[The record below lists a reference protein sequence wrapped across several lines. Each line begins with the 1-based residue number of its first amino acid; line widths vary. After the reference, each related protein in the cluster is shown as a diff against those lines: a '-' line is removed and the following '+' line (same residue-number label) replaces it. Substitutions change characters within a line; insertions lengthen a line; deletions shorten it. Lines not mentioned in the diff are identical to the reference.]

1 VFSGWGQ
8 PPYPDRFIQGLEN
21 NKSACVSASSHD
33 ASNYAGVFRSRDL
46 GAAWLTGKRRQLG
59 HRADDQHHAHVD
71 AFGWESAWQQS
82 APFERSG
89 RLGAD
94 IAQTHGDDRF

>member
-1 VFSGWGQ
+1 MFSGWDQ
-8 PPYPDRFIQGLEN
+8 PPRPDRFILGLEK

-59 HRADDQHHAHVD
+59 RRADGQHHAHAD
-71 AFGWESAWQQS
+71 AFGWD
-82 APFERSG
+82 
-89 RLGAD
+89 L
-94 IAQTHGDDRF
+94 HGNNPRPSKGQGG

>member
-1 VFSGWGQ
+1 L
-8 PPYPDRFIQGLEN
+8 GLE
-21 NKSACVSASSHD
+21 KKRSACVSAHD

-46 GAAWLTGKRRQLG
+46 GAAWLAGKRRQFG
-59 HRADDQHHAHVD
+59 RRADGRHHAHAD

-89 RLGAD
+89 RLAAD

>member
-1 VFSGWGQ
+1 MAACFAPAISA
-8 PPYPDRFIQGLEN
+8 PPGL
-21 NKSACVSASSHD
+21 A
-33 ASNYAGVFRSRDL
+33 
-46 GAAWLTGKRRQLG
+46 GKRRQLG
-59 HRADDQHHAHVD
+59 RRADGQHHAHAD

-94 IAQTHGDDRF
+94 IAQTHGGDRF

>member
-1 VFSGWGQ
+1 VR
-8 PPYPDRFIQGLEN
+8 P
-21 NKSACVSASSHD
+21 HD

-59 HRADDQHHAHVD
+59 CRADGQHHAHAD
-71 AFGWESAWQQS
+71 AFGWESAWQQF
-82 APFERSG
+82 APFERSR
-89 RLGAD
+89 RLAAD